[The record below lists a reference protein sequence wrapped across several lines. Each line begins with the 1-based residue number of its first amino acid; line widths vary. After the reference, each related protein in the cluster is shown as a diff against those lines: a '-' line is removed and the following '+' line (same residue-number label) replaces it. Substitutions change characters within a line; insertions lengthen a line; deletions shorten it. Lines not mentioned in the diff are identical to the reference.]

1 MLSHATARDWLIPYA
16 DGMLAADERKRVDGH
31 ILGCAECAADLREVR
46 ELNLLLVSLP
56 PAPPAAF
63 APFWLNLQAVL
74 PQRRTLRVPNLLSY
88 RRVGIAFALAGTTV
102 LAMTGAA
109 LAASGAM
116 PDNPIYPLKQLEESI
131 QLATTPASSRL
142 DVEIKQAGE
151 RLHEATVMAMNHKPL
166 LAESSLAA
174 FRVTV
179 NDAAS
184 ALKNANPRLARQE
197 IDRLRAGLDA
207 VEHQNAARNDD
218 DSGVRQLVMAAAA
231 DLDQIENANASSVT
245 PTLVVGS
252 EATPDPTPAPKPR
265 PTVRPTARPAPS
277 PDDEHRR

>member
-131 QLATTPASSRL
+131 QLATAPASSRL
-142 DVEIKQAGE
+142 DV
-151 RLHEATVMAMNHKPL
+151 
-166 LAESSLAA
+166 
-174 FRVTV
+174 
-179 NDAAS
+179 
-184 ALKNANPRLARQE
+184 
-197 IDRLRAGLDA
+197 
-207 VEHQNAARNDD
+207 
-218 DSGVRQLVMAAAA
+218 
-231 DLDQIENANASSVT
+231 
-245 PTLVVGS
+245 
-252 EATPDPTPAPKPR
+252 
-265 PTVRPTARPAPS
+265 
-277 PDDEHRR
+277 